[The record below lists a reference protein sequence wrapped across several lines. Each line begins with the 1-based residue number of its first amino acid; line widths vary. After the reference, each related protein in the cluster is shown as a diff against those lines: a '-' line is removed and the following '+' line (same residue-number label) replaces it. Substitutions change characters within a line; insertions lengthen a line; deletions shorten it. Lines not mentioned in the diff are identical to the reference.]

1 MCNLYI
7 TNGTKKKLKN
17 KQNKKHPQF
26 SIGWTNSP
34 HRTPLVDLM
43 LLCESKVMFRVY
55 TLIRITHSSFN
66 NRNKAF
72 MWD

>member
-26 SIGWTNSP
+26 SIGWTNSHTSHTIGGSNATVWKQSDVP
-34 HRTPLVDLM
+34 CLY
-43 LLCESKVMFRVY
+43 SYKNY
-55 TLIRITHSSFN
+55 TQQL
-66 NRNKAF
+66 
-72 MWD
+72 